1 MVEHQSPKLS
11 VAGSSP
17 AIPVFFGD
25 FMIISYLRDIKNEFL
40 KIKWISLKEVFITS
54 FLVFVIIMFFSFI
67 FLSFDLVS
75 LKLIKLI
82 F

>member
-17 AIPVFFGD
+17 AIPVFFGNL
-25 FMIISYLRDIKNEFL
+25 MIISYLRDIKNEFL
-40 KIKWISLKEVFITS
+40 KIKWISLREVFLTS
-54 FLVFVIIMFFSFI
+54 SLVSIIVIFFSFI

-75 LKLIKLI
+75 LKLIRLI